1 MRKATSMI
9 ELVIAIVVM
18 GIAVMSLP
26 LILTQSQNSNALA
39 LQQEAIMATKTQL
52 AYILSYEWDE
62 NSFDANAST
71 SRVLVTNSDNDLNA
85 TDIRRNG
92 HVEGEKRRRLWDT
105 SASNTQRSPDSEILG
120 KNDIDDFN
128 NYSETVAI
136 ASQNMDYIFTLELN
150 TSVRYFTDTATYGD
164 ENLTDFSFDYAS
176 ATPGNPSNIKMI
188 AVTAR
193 DLPNRNSL
201 NITLRAFASN
211 IGESGILK
219 KVYK

>member
-1 MRKATSMI
+1 MRKAASMI

-71 SRVLVTNSDNDLNA
+71 SRVLVTNSDDDLNA
-85 TDIRRNG
+85 TGLRRKG

-105 SASNTQRSPDSEILG
+105 SVTTAQRSPNAETSG
-120 KNDIDDFN
+120 SNDIDDFN

-136 ASQNMDYIFTLELN
+136 ASQNMDYIFNLELN
-150 TSVRYFTDTATYGD
+150 TSVRYFTDTATYED

-176 ATPGNPSNIKMI
+176 TTPGSPTNIKMV

-193 DLPNRNSL
+193 DLPNRNTL

-211 IGESGILK
+211 IGESVVLK